1 VVTTAKEHK
10 PMQEQNPA
18 ERTKGPGRWWI
29 VGVAGA
35 FVVAA
40 IVATLLVFTGKD
52 EPAVANGAGTPVAA
66 ANQQVG
72 QDTRADAGQAPAR
85 LVLPGGGTAKLVQED
100 LDANGALKIPEGLD
114 EAAWWGAKLGA
125 DHGVALLSGHINWKG
140 KKGPFDELWQV
151 KQGQEVKLTDAA
163 GGAWVYRVDAT
174 ETIHKSDLAGRS
186 EQLFNPD
193 GPHKLLLVTCGGE
206 YVGGSEGYEDNRVV
220 TASLVSRP

>member
-1 VVTTAKEHK
+1 
-10 PMQEQNPA
+10 MQEQNPA
-18 ERTKGPGRWWI
+18 ERKNGAGRWWI

-66 ANQQVG
+66 GNQQ
-72 QDTRADAGQAPAR
+72 AGQNAQTDTGKAPAQ
-85 LVLPGGGTAKLVQED
+85 LVLPAGGTAKLVQED
-100 LDANGALKIPEGLD
+100 LDANGALKIPEGLG

-140 KKGPFDELWQV
+140 KKGPFDELWKV

-174 ETIHKSDLAGRS
+174 ETIHKSELAGRS
-186 EQLFNPD
+186 EQLFSPD

>member
-1 VVTTAKEHK
+1 
-10 PMQEQNPA
+10 MQERNPA
-18 ERTKGPGRWWI
+18 ERKKGSGRWWI

-40 IVATLLVFTGKD
+40 IVATLLIFTGKD
-52 EPAVANGAGTPVAA
+52 EPAVANGTTTPVAA
-66 ANQQVG
+66 ADRPAQR
-72 QDTRADAGQAPAR
+72 DTGQAPVR
-85 LVLPGGGTAKLVQED
+85 LSLPGGGTAELVQED
-100 LDANGALKIPEGLD
+100 LDQAGALKIPEGLD

-125 DHGVALLSGHINWKG
+125 DHGVALLSGHVNWKG
-140 KKGPFDELWQV
+140 KKGPFTELWQV

-174 ETIHKSDLAGRS
+174 ETIHKSELAGRS
-186 EQLFNPD
+186 AQLFDPD

>member
-1 VVTTAKEHK
+1 
-10 PMQEQNPA
+10 MQEQNPA
-18 ERTKGPGRWWI
+18 ERKKGSGRWWI

-40 IVATLLVFTGKD
+40 LVATLLIFTGKD
-52 EPAVANGAGTPVAA
+52 EPAGANGASTTPVAA
-66 ANQQVG
+66 AEQPAK
-72 QDTRADAGQAPAR
+72 QDIGQAPSQ
-85 LVLPGGGTAKLVQED
+85 LSLPGGGAAKLVQED
-100 LDANGALKIPEGLD
+100 LDDAGALKIPEGLD

-125 DHGVALLSGHINWKG
+125 DHGVALLSGHVNWKG
-140 KKGPFDELWQV
+140 KKGPFNELWQV

-174 ETIHKSDLAGRS
+174 ETIHKTELAGRS
-186 EQLFNPD
+186 AQLFDPD

>member
-1 VVTTAKEHK
+1 
-10 PMQEQNPA
+10 MQEQNPA
-18 ERTKGPGRWWI
+18 ERKKGSGRWWI

-40 IVATLLVFTGKD
+40 LVATLLIFTGKD
-52 EPAVANGAGTPVAA
+52 EPAGANGAATTPVAA
-66 ANQQVG
+66 ADQPAK
-72 QDTRADAGQAPAR
+72 QDTGQTPSQ
-85 LVLPGGGTAKLVQED
+85 LSLPGGGAAKLVQED
-100 LDANGALKIPEGLD
+100 LDDAGALKIPEGLD

-125 DHGVALLSGHINWKG
+125 DHGVALLSGHVNWKG
-140 KKGPFDELWQV
+140 EKGPFNELWQV

-174 ETIHKSDLAGRS
+174 ETIHKSELAGRS
-186 EQLFNPD
+186 AQLFDPD

-206 YVGGSEGYEDNRVV
+206 YVGGTEGYEDNRVV

>member
-1 VVTTAKEHK
+1 
-10 PMQEQNPA
+10 MQERNP
-18 ERTKGPGRWWI
+18 EEPKKGSGRWWI

-40 IVATLLVFTGKD
+40 LVATLLVFTGKD
-52 EPAVANGAGTPVAA
+52 EPAGANSTGTPVPA
-66 ANQQVG
+66 ANQQAPQ
-72 QDTRADAGQAPAR
+72 QDTGRAPAQ
-85 LVLPGGGTAKLVQED
+85 LALPAGGTAKLIQED
-100 LDANGALKIPEGLD
+100 LDAAGALKIPEGLD

-125 DHGVALLSGHINWKG
+125 DRGVALLSGHVNWKG
-140 KKGPFDELWQV
+140 KKGPFNELWQV

-163 GGAWVYRVDAT
+163 GGAWVYKVDAT
-174 ETIHKSDLAGRS
+174 ETVHKSDLAGRS
-186 EQLFNPD
+186 EQLFDPD